1 MAHKFRNFRL
11 FWLIK
16 NICCLVRCDIYKEIE
31 TLKYKQLHFAD
42 NDGRIYMNNLKRIIV
57 GHYTVNPELQD
68 NYTSEINHIKNTN
81 DLIFPYRKIKNI
93 EHVATAMD
101 SDLQM
106 PYVIHNGKR
115 LYFPSQMTLENVA
128 GLYRNYIENEC
139 ILGGGYREKE
149 PHKYESEHI
158 KVEDGDVL
166 LDIGCAEALF
176 ALDHIEKARKVYL
189 IESDPYWID
198 ALNATF
204 KPYSEKVTIVRKFIS
219 GKDSENAITL
229 KTLLQNDESDSLFIK
244 MDIEGYEHMVLESSI
259 EFLTDKKK
267 VKIACCTYHRAKD
280 FDELSALLASNG
292 FRTEASDGYMIFPFG
307 GELQPPYFRKGV
319 LRAEK
324 KS

>member
-1 MAHKFRNFRL
+1 MTNKIRNSRL

-31 TLKYKQLHFAD
+31 TLKYKQVHFAD
-42 NDGRIYMNNLKRIIV
+42 DDGRVYMNHLRRKII
-57 GHYTVNPELQD
+57 GYYMVNPELSGD
-68 NYTSEINHIKNTN
+68 YNNEIIHIKKTN
-81 DLIFPYRKIKNI
+81 DLIFPYKKIKTI
-93 EHVATAMD
+93 EHVSAGMD
-101 SDLQM
+101 SDLRM

-115 LYFPSQMTLENVA
+115 LYFPSQMTVENIA
-128 GLYRNYIENEC
+128 GIYRNYIENEC

-176 ALDHIEKARKVYL
+176 ALDHIEKVKKVYL
-189 IESDPYWID
+189 IESDPYWVD

-204 KPYSEKVTIVRKFIS
+204 KPYASKVSIVRKYIS
-219 GKDSENAITL
+219 DKDTDNSITL

-244 MDIEGYEHMVLESSI
+244 MDIEGYERMVIDSSI
-259 EFLTDKKK
+259 KFLAGKKK
-267 VKIACCTYHRAKD
+267 VKIVCCTYHRAND
-280 FDELSALLASNG
+280 FTELSDLLTSNG

>member
-1 MAHKFRNFRL
+1 M
-11 FWLIK
+11 
-16 NICCLVRCDIYKEIE
+16 
-31 TLKYKQLHFAD
+31 KYQQQKITTD
-42 NDGRIYMNNLKRIIV
+42 SDGLIYMGILKRKIIE
-57 GHYTVNPELQD
+57 YYMVNPELPGD
-68 NYTSEINHIKNTN
+68 FSNEISHIKNTN
-81 DLIFPYRKIKNI
+81 DLIFPYKKTKTI
-93 EHVATAMD
+93 EHVSAGID

-106 PYVIHNGKR
+106 PYVIHNGKK
-115 LYFPSQMTLENVA
+115 LYFPAQMTIDNA
-128 GLYRNYIENEC
+128 IGTYRNYIENEN

-149 PHKYESEHI
+149 PHKYESEQI

-176 ALDHIEKARKVYL
+176 ALDHIEKVKKVYL

-204 KPYSEKVTIVRKFIS
+204 KPYADKVTIVRKYIS
-219 GKDSENAITL
+219 DKDTENSVTL
-229 KTLLQNDESDSLFIK
+229 KTLLQNDESDSLYIK
-244 MDIEGYEHMVLESSI
+244 MDIEGYERMVLDSSI
-259 EFLTDKKK
+259 KFLAGKKK
-267 VKIACCTYHRAKD
+267 VKMACCTYHRAKD